1 MRTASP
7 FLAGKFRDIVTRIG
21 AAFREQREIEAR
33 RVLQRYRQLVERS
46 REPLPLNEV
55 IPASNEEDISGN
67 ADGSDAHGH
76 AADRPAFERA

>member
-33 RVLQRYRQLVERS
+33 RVLERYRQLVEHPS
-46 REPLPLNEV
+46 ELLPLNDV
-55 IPASNEEDISGN
+55 IPACREEDISGHAN
-67 ADGSDAHGH
+67 QPAAHEQSAGH
-76 AADRPAFERA
+76 PTFERA